1 MALSDQT
8 GAGLTTAIA
17 RRNVIG
23 AIALVFGA
31 DVAMGLTYPL
41 LNLLLE
47 ARGVD
52 ERIIGLNAAM
62 SPLGII
68 VMGLVL
74 PRLVASRSSAPI
86 AWIAMA
92 CLAASI
98 LAMGLFTS
106 LTAWFVVRFLLG
118 AAAGALF
125 TLSEAWLMHFTADEN
140 RGRTT
145 AIYTTVMAAGFG
157 AGTAILPF
165 AGTQGMLPFLI
176 GAGFIV
182 IGSLPLLLIRLDGS
196 EFKAD
201 ESGDKTGMAV
211 FAWAAPLL
219 LLGVLTMTLFDS
231 TMLSFFPIYAM
242 RISLDLSS
250 AAWLLGAAVAGA
262 ALFQLPIG
270 WLADRWSRRGV
281 IWIATL
287 GTCALALAMPLVIKT
302 WLAWPLAVALGTCAY
317 ALYSLALVALGDR
330 FKGPML
336 VAGSAAVS
344 AMWGIGGIIGPPVTG
359 WIFKVAG
366 HESLPYV
373 LAAPYVL
380 FAVCLVVSG
389 GHLVRQSWRNTKQ
402 TNY

>member
-1 MALSDQT
+1 MALNEHTQS
-8 GAGLTTAIA
+8 GIAASVA

-68 VMGLVL
+68 VMGLIL
-74 PRLVASRSSAPI
+74 PRLVATRSSAPI

-92 CLAASI
+92 GLAATI
-98 LAMGLFTS
+98 LAMGLFTN
-106 LTAWFVVRFLLG
+106 LTAWFIVRFLLG

-125 TLSEAWLMHFTADEN
+125 SLSEAWLMHFTEDEN

-145 AIYTTVMAAGFG
+145 AIYTTVMATGFG

-165 AGTQGMLPFLI
+165 AGTEGILPFLI

-182 IGSLPLLLIRLDGS
+182 VGSLPLLFIRLDGS
-196 EFKAD
+196 EFKTD
-201 ESGDKTGMAV
+201 ESGDKTGMTV
-211 FAWAAPLL
+211 FACAAPLL

-231 TMLSFFPIYAM
+231 VMLSFFPIYAV
-242 RISLDLSS
+242 RVSLDLSS

-287 GTCALALAMPLVIKT
+287 GTCSLALLMPVVIKT
-302 WLAWPLAVALGTCAY
+302 WLAWPLAVALGSCAY
-317 ALYSLALVALGDR
+317 ALYSLALVAMGDR

-336 VAGSAAVS
+336 VAGSAAVA

-359 WIFKVAG
+359 WVFKVAG
-366 HESLPYV
+366 HETLPYV
-373 LAAPYVL
+373 LAAPYIL
-380 FAVCLVVSG
+380 FAFCLIVSG
-389 GHLVRQSWRNTKQ
+389 GHLVRQSWRKQ
-402 TNY
+402 P

>member
-1 MALSDQT
+1 MALNDQFQT
-8 GAGLTTAIA
+8 SSANLTA

-68 VMGLVL
+68 VMGLIL

-92 CLAASI
+92 CLAATI
-98 LAMGLFTS
+98 LAMGLITN
-106 LTAWFVVRFLLG
+106 LTAWFVIRFLLG

-125 TLSEAWLMHFTADEN
+125 SLSEAWLMHFTADEN

-165 AGTQGMLPFLI
+165 AGTEGMLSFLI

-182 IGSLPLLLIRLDGS
+182 VGSLPLLLIRLDGS

-201 ESGDKTGMAV
+201 ESGDKTGMMV
-211 FAWAAPLL
+211 FACAAPLL

-231 TMLSFFPIYAM
+231 VMLSFFPIYAV

-287 GTCALALAMPLVIKT
+287 GTCSLALAMPVVIKT
-302 WLAWPLAVALGTCAY
+302 WLAWPLAVALGSCAY
-317 ALYSLALVALGDR
+317 ALYSLALVAMGDR

-336 VAGSAAVS
+336 VAGSAAVA
-344 AMWGIGGIIGPPVTG
+344 AMWGVGGIIGPPVTG
-359 WIFKVAG
+359 WVFKVAG

-373 LAAPYVL
+373 LAAPYIL
-380 FAVCLVVSG
+380 FALCLIVSG
-389 GHLVRQSWRNTKQ
+389 GHLVRQSWRKQ
-402 TNY
+402 L

>member
-1 MALSDQT
+1 MALNDQVKT
-8 GAGLTTAIA
+8 SPANPMA

-23 AIALVFGA
+23 AITLVFGA

-68 VMGLVL
+68 VMGVIL
-74 PRLVASRSSAPI
+74 PRLVARRSSAPI

-106 LTAWFVVRFLLG
+106 LTAWFLIRFALG

-125 TLSEAWLMHFTADEN
+125 MLSEAWLMHFTRDEN

-145 AIYTTVMAAGFG
+145 AIYTTVMATGFG

-165 AGTQGMLPFLI
+165 AGTEGMLPFVM
-176 GAGFIV
+176 GAVFIAL
-182 IGSLPLLLIRLDGS
+182 GSLPLLLIRLDGS
-196 EFKAD
+196 EFRAD
-201 ESGDKTGMAV
+201 DSGDKTGMTV

-231 TMLSFFPIYAM
+231 VMLSFFPIYAV
-242 RISLDLSS
+242 RLSLELST
-250 AAWLLGAAVAGA
+250 AAWLLAAAIAGA

-281 IWIATL
+281 IWLATL
-287 GTCALALAMPLVIKT
+287 GTCSLALAMPVVIKT
-302 WLAWPLAVALGTCAY
+302 WLAWPLAIALGSCAY
-317 ALYSLALVALGDR
+317 ALYSLALVAMGDR

-336 VAGSAAVS
+336 VAGSAAVA
-344 AMWGIGGIIGPPVTG
+344 AMWGIGGIVGPPVTG
-359 WIFKVAG
+359 WVFNVAG

-373 LAAPYVL
+373 LAAPYIV
-380 FAVCLVVSG
+380 FAICLMISG
-389 GHLVRQSWRNTKQ
+389 GHLVRQSWRR
-402 TNY
+402 

>member
-1 MALSDQT
+1 MALNEHTQSGIAT
-8 GAGLTTAIA
+8 SVA

-23 AIALVFGA
+23 AITLVFGA

-68 VMGLVL
+68 VMGVIL
-74 PRLVASRSSAPI
+74 PRLVAKRSSAPI

-98 LAMGLFTS
+98 LAMGWFTS
-106 LTAWFVVRFLLG
+106 LPAWFAIRFALG

-145 AIYTTVMAAGFG
+145 AIYTTVMATGFG

-165 AGTQGMLPFLI
+165 AGTEGMLPFVM
-176 GAGFIV
+176 GAAFIAV
-182 IGSLPLLLIRLDGS
+182 GSLPLLLIRLDGS

-201 ESGDKTGMAV
+201 ESGEKTGMIV
-211 FAWAAPLL
+211 FALAAPLL

-231 TMLSFFPIYAM
+231 IMLSFFPIYAV
-242 RISLDLSS
+242 RLSLELST

-287 GTCALALAMPLVIKT
+287 GTCSLALSMPLVIKT

-336 VAGSAAVS
+336 VAGSAAVA
-344 AMWGIGGIIGPPVTG
+344 AMWGIGGIIGPSATG

-366 HESLPYV
+366 HETLPYV
-373 LAAPYVL
+373 LAAPYVV
-380 FAVCLVVSG
+380 FAVLLAVSG
-389 GHLVRQSWRNTKQ
+389 GHLVRQSWRKQ
-402 TNY
+402 L

>member
-1 MALSDQT
+1 MALNDQIPSSP
-8 GAGLTTAIA
+8 AGLIA

-68 VMGLVL
+68 VMGLIL
-74 PRLVASRSSAPI
+74 PRLVARRSSGPI

-92 CLAASI
+92 CLAATV

-125 TLSEAWLMHFTADEN
+125 SLSEAWLMHFTADEN

-145 AIYTTVMAAGFG
+145 AIYTTVTAAGFG

-165 AGTQGMLPFLI
+165 AGTEGMLPFLI

-182 IGSLPLLLIRLDGS
+182 LGSLPLLLIRLDGS

-201 ESGDKTGMAV
+201 ESGDKTGMIV
-211 FAWAAPLL
+211 FACAAPLL

-231 TMLSFFPIYAM
+231 VMLSFFPIYAV
-242 RISLDLSS
+242 RVSLDLTS
-250 AAWLLGAAVAGA
+250 AAWLLGATVAGA

-287 GTCALALAMPLVIKT
+287 GSFSLALAMPVVIKT
-302 WLAWPLAVALGTCAY
+302 WLAWPLAVALGSCAY
-317 ALYSLALVALGDR
+317 ALYSLALVALGDQ

-336 VAGSAAVS
+336 VAGSAAVA
-344 AMWGIGGIIGPPVTG
+344 AMWGVGGIIGPPVTG
-359 WIFKVAG
+359 WVFKVAG
-366 HESLPYV
+366 HETLPFV
-373 LAAPYVL
+373 LAAPYIL
-380 FAVCLVVSG
+380 FAFCLLVSG
-389 GHLVRQSWRNTKQ
+389 GHLVRQSWRKQ
-402 TNY
+402 L

>member
-1 MALSDQT
+1 MALNDQIAT
-8 GAGLTTAIA
+8 NSARLTA

-68 VMGLVL
+68 VMGLIL

-92 CLAASI
+92 CLAATI
-98 LAMGLFTS
+98 LAMGLITN
-106 LTAWFVVRFLLG
+106 LTAWFVIRFLLG

-125 TLSEAWLMHFTADEN
+125 SLSEAWLMHFTADEN

-165 AGTQGMLPFLI
+165 AGTEGMLPFLI

-182 IGSLPLLLIRLDGS
+182 VGSLPLLLIRLDGS

-201 ESGDKTGMAV
+201 ESGDKTGMMV
-211 FAWAAPLL
+211 FACAAPLL

-231 TMLSFFPIYAM
+231 VMLSFFPIYAV

-287 GTCALALAMPLVIKT
+287 GTCSLALAMPVVIKT
-302 WLAWPLAVALGTCAY
+302 WLAWPLAVALGSCAY
-317 ALYSLALVALGDR
+317 ALYSLALVAMGDR
-330 FKGPML
+330 FKGSML
-336 VAGSAAVS
+336 VAGSAAVA
-344 AMWGIGGIIGPPVTG
+344 AMWGLGGIIGPPVTG
-359 WIFKVAG
+359 WVFKVAG

-373 LAAPYVL
+373 LAAPYIL
-380 FAVCLVVSG
+380 FALCLIVSG
-389 GHLVRQSWRNTKQ
+389 GHLVRQGWRKQ
-402 TNY
+402 P

>member
-1 MALSDQT
+1 MALNDHRQS
-8 GAGLTTAIA
+8 GLRASIA

-52 ERIIGLNAAM
+52 ERVIGLNAAM

-68 VMGLVL
+68 VMGLIL
-74 PRLVASRSSAPI
+74 PRLVARRSSAPI

-92 CLAASI
+92 VLAGSI
-98 LAMGLFTS
+98 LAMGLFTD
-106 LTAWFVVRFLLG
+106 LTSWFVIRFVLG
-118 AAAGALF
+118 AAAGTLF

-145 AIYTTVMAAGFG
+145 AIYTTVVATGFGFG
-157 AGTAILPF
+157 AAILPL
-165 AGTQGMLPFLI
+165 AGIEGMLPFLI
-176 GAGFIV
+176 GAGFI
-182 IGSLPLLLIRLDGS
+182 ILGSVPLLLIRLDGT
-196 EFKAD
+196 EFRSD
-201 ESGDKTGMAV
+201 ENSGKTGMAV
-211 FAWAAPLL
+211 FALAAPLL

-231 TMLSFFPIYAM
+231 VMLSFFPIYAV
-242 RISLDLSS
+242 RISLDLTS
-250 AAWLLGAAVAGA
+250 AAWLLAAAIAGA

-287 GTCALALAMPLVIKT
+287 GTCGLALAMPIVIKT

-359 WIFKVAG
+359 WVFKVAG
-366 HESLPYV
+366 HETLPYV
-373 LAAPYVL
+373 LAAPYVV
-380 FAVCLVVSG
+380 FAVCLLISG
-389 GHLVRQSWRNTKQ
+389 GHLVRQSWRNQ
-402 TNY
+402 P

>member
-1 MALSDQT
+1 MALNDHTQS
-8 GAGLTTAIA
+8 GIMAAVA

-52 ERIIGLNAAM
+52 ERVIGLNAAM

-68 VMGLVL
+68 VMGLIL
-74 PRLVASRSSAPI
+74 PRLVARRSSAPI

-92 CLAASI
+92 VLAGSI
-98 LAMGLFTS
+98 LAMGLFTG
-106 LTAWFVVRFLLG
+106 LTSWFVIRFVLG
-118 AAAGALF
+118 AAAGTLF

-145 AIYTTVMAAGFG
+145 AIYTTVVAMGFG
-157 AGTAILPF
+157 FGTAILPL
-165 AGTQGMLPFLI
+165 AGIEGMLPFLI
-176 GAGFIV
+176 GAGFILL
-182 IGSLPLLLIRLDGS
+182 GSVPLLLIRLDGT
-196 EFKAD
+196 EFKPD
-201 ESGDKTGMAV
+201 ESGDKTGMLV
-211 FAWAAPLL
+211 FALAAPLL

-231 TMLSFFPIYAM
+231 VMLSFFPIYAV
-242 RISLDLSS
+242 RISLDLTS
-250 AAWLLGAAVAGA
+250 AAWLLAAAVAGA

-287 GTCALALAMPLVIKT
+287 GTCGLALAMPIVIKT

-330 FKGPML
+330 FKGSML

-344 AMWGIGGIIGPPVTG
+344 AMWGVGGIVGPPVTG
-359 WIFKVAG
+359 WIFKIAG
-366 HESLPYV
+366 HETLPYV
-373 LAAPYVL
+373 LAAPYVV
-380 FAVCLVVSG
+380 FAVCLLISG
-389 GHLVRQSWRNTKQ
+389 GHLVRQGWRKQ
-402 TNY
+402 L

>member
-1 MALSDQT
+1 MALNDHTQS
-8 GAGLTTAIA
+8 GIMAAVA

-47 ARGVD
+47 GRGVD
-52 ERIIGLNAAM
+52 ERVIGLNAAM

-68 VMGLVL
+68 VMGLIL
-74 PRLVASRSSAPI
+74 PRLVARRSSAPI

-92 CLAASI
+92 VLAGSI
-98 LAMGLFTS
+98 LAMGLFTG
-106 LTAWFVVRFLLG
+106 LTSWFVIRFVLG

-157 AGTAILPF
+157 FGTAILPF
-165 AGTQGMLPFLI
+165 TGIEGMLPFFI
-176 GAGFIV
+176 GAGFI
-182 IGSLPLLLIRLDGS
+182 IFGSLPLLLIRLDGT
-196 EFKAD
+196 EFKPG
-201 ESGDKTGMAV
+201 ESGDKTGMLV
-211 FAWAAPLL
+211 FALAAPLL

-231 TMLSFFPIYAM
+231 VMLSFFPIYAV
-242 RISLDLSS
+242 RLSLELTS

-287 GTCALALAMPLVIKT
+287 GTCGLALAMPIVIKT
-302 WLAWPLAVALGTCAY
+302 WLVWPLAVALGSCAY

-344 AMWGIGGIIGPPVTG
+344 AMWGVGGIVGPPVTG
-359 WIFKVAG
+359 WIFKIAG
-366 HESLPYV
+366 HETLPYV
-373 LAAPYVL
+373 LAAPYVV
-380 FAVCLVVSG
+380 FAVCLVISG
-389 GHLVRQSWRNTKQ
+389 GHLVRQGWRKQ
-402 TNY
+402 L

>member
-1 MALSDQT
+1 MALDENT
-8 GAGLTTAIA
+8 PADLMTETAK
-17 RRNVIG
+17 RNVIG

-52 ERIIGLNAAM
+52 ERVIGLNAAM

-68 VMGLVL
+68 LTGFIL
-74 PRLVASRSSAPI
+74 PRLVATKSSAPV
-86 AWIAMA
+86 AWLAMTL
-92 CLAASI
+92 LAGSI

-106 LTAWFVVRFLLG
+106 LTSWFVIRFVLG

-125 TLSEAWLMHFTADEN
+125 ALSEAWLMHFTADHN

-145 AIYTTVMAAGFG
+145 AIYTTVMATGFG
-157 AGTAILPF
+157 MGTAILPF
-165 AGTQGMLPFLI
+165 TGIEGLLPFII

-182 IGSLPLLLIRLDGS
+182 LGSLPLLFIRLDGT
-196 EFKAD
+196 EFRPDNIQGKA
-201 ESGDKTGMAV
+201 GMTV
-211 FAWAAPLL
+211 FVRAAPLL

-231 TMLSFFPIYAM
+231 IMLSFFPIYAV
-242 RISLDLSS
+242 RISLDITS

-262 ALFQLPIG
+262 AVFQLPIG

-287 GTCALALAMPLVIKT
+287 GTCALALAMPVVIKT
-302 WLAWPLAVALGTCAY
+302 WLAWPVAIALGTCAY
-317 ALYSLALVALGDR
+317 ALYSLALVAMGDR

-336 VAGSAAVS
+336 VAGSAAAS
-344 AMWGIGGIIGPPVTG
+344 AMWGIGGIVGPPATG
-359 WIFKVAG
+359 WIFKIAG

-373 LAAPYVL
+373 LAAPYVV
-380 FAVCLVVSG
+380 FAMCLVVSG
-389 GHLVRQSWRNTKQ
+389 GHLVRQNWRQ
-402 TNY
+402 QP

>member
-1 MALSDQT
+1 MALNDHAPPGS
-8 GAGLTTAIA
+8 AASVA

-23 AIALVFGA
+23 AITLVFGA

-74 PRLVASRSSAPI
+74 PRLVAKRSSAPI
-86 AWIAMA
+86 AWIAMT

-98 LAMGLFTS
+98 LAMGLFTGM
-106 LTAWFVVRFLLG
+106 TAWFVVRFALG

-125 TLSEAWLMHFTADEN
+125 TLSEAWLMHFTEDEN

-145 AIYTTVMAAGFG
+145 AIYTTVMATGFG

-165 AGTQGMLPFLI
+165 AGTDGMLPFLI
-176 GAGFIV
+176 GAGAIML
-182 IGSLPLLLIRLDGS
+182 GSLPLLLIRLDGS
-196 EFKAD
+196 EFKPD
-201 ESGDKTGMAV
+201 ESGDKTGMTV

-231 TMLSFFPIYAM
+231 IMLSFFPIYAV
-242 RISLDLSS
+242 RVSLDLSS

-287 GTCALALAMPLVIKT
+287 GTCSLALAMPVVIRT
-302 WLAWPLAVALGTCAY
+302 WLAWPLAVALGSCAY
-317 ALYSLALVALGDR
+317 ALYSLALVAMGDR

-336 VAGSAAVS
+336 VAGSAAVA
-344 AMWGIGGIIGPPVTG
+344 AMWGIGGIVGPPITG
-359 WIFKVAG
+359 WVFKVAG

-373 LAAPYVL
+373 LAAPYIL
-380 FAVCLVVSG
+380 FAFCLIVSG
-389 GHLVRQSWRNTKQ
+389 GHLVRQGWRNQ
-402 TNY
+402 P

>member
-1 MALSDQT
+1 MALNDQIKT
-8 GAGLTTAIA
+8 SSASTVAK
-17 RRNVIG
+17 RNVIG

-31 DVAMGLTYPL
+31 DVALGLTYPL

-68 VMGLVL
+68 VMGFIL
-74 PRLVASRSSAPI
+74 PRLVARRSSAPI
-86 AWIAMA
+86 AWIAMV

-98 LAMGLFTS
+98 LAMGLFTN
-106 LTAWFVVRFLLG
+106 LTAWFFIRFVLG

-125 TLSEAWLMHFTADEN
+125 TLSEAWLMHFTPDQN

-145 AIYTTVMAAGFG
+145 AIYTTVMATGFG

-165 AGTQGMLPFLI
+165 AGTEGMLPFVM
-176 GAGFIV
+176 GAVFIAL
-182 IGSLPLLLIRLDGS
+182 GSLPLLLIRLDGS
-196 EFKAD
+196 EFKPD
-201 ESGDKTGMAV
+201 ESGDRTGMTV

-231 TMLSFFPIYAM
+231 VMLSFFPIYAV
-242 RISLDLSS
+242 RVSLELST

-281 IWIATL
+281 IWVATL
-287 GTCALALAMPLVIKT
+287 GTCSLALAMPVVIKT
-302 WLAWPLAVALGTCAY
+302 WLAWPLAVALGSCAY
-317 ALYSLALVALGDR
+317 ALYSLALVAMGDR

-336 VAGSAAVS
+336 VAGSAAVA
-344 AMWGIGGIIGPPVTG
+344 AMWGMGGIVGPPVTG
-359 WIFKVAG
+359 WVFSVAG

-373 LAAPYVL
+373 LAAPYVV
-380 FAVCLVVSG
+380 FAVFLAISG
-389 GHLVRQSWRNTKQ
+389 GHLVRQGWRR
-402 TNY
+402 

>member
-1 MALSDQT
+1 MALNDQFQT
-8 GAGLTTAIA
+8 SSANLTA

-68 VMGLVL
+68 VMGLIL

-92 CLAASI
+92 CLAATI
-98 LAMGLFTS
+98 LAMGLITN
-106 LTAWFVVRFLLG
+106 LTAWFVIRFLLG

-125 TLSEAWLMHFTADEN
+125 SLSEAWLMHFTADEN

-165 AGTQGMLPFLI
+165 AGTEGMLSFLI

-182 IGSLPLLLIRLDGS
+182 VGSLPLLLIRLDGS

-201 ESGDKTGMAV
+201 ESGDKTGMMV
-211 FAWAAPLL
+211 FACAAPLL

-231 TMLSFFPIYAM
+231 VMLSFFPIYAV

-287 GTCALALAMPLVIKT
+287 GTCSLALAMPVVIKT
-302 WLAWPLAVALGTCAY
+302 WLAWPLAVALGSCAY
-317 ALYSLALVALGDR
+317 ALYSLALVAMGDR

-336 VAGSAAVS
+336 VAGSAAVA
-344 AMWGIGGIIGPPVTG
+344 AMWGVGGIIGPPVTG
-359 WIFKVAG
+359 WVFKVAG

-373 LAAPYVL
+373 LAAPYIL
-380 FAVCLVVSG
+380 FALCLIVSG
-389 GHLVRQSWRNTKQ
+389 GHLVRQGWRKQ
-402 TNY
+402 P

>member
-1 MALSDQT
+1 MALNDQIPT
-8 GAGLTTAIA
+8 SLAGLTA

-68 VMGLVL
+68 VMGLIL
-74 PRLVASRSSAPI
+74 PRLVASRSSGPI
-86 AWIAMA
+86 AWIAMV
-92 CLAASI
+92 CLAATV

-106 LTAWFVVRFLLG
+106 LTAWFIVRFLLG

-125 TLSEAWLMHFTADEN
+125 SLSEAWLMHFTADEN

-145 AIYTTVMAAGFG
+145 AIYTTVTAAGFG

-165 AGTQGMLPFLI
+165 AGTEGMLPFLI

-182 IGSLPLLLIRLDGS
+182 LGSVPLLFIRLDGS
-196 EFKAD
+196 EFKAG
-201 ESGDKTGMAV
+201 ESGDKTGMIV
-211 FAWAAPLL
+211 FACAAPLL

-231 TMLSFFPIYAM
+231 VMLSFFPIYAV
-242 RISLDLSS
+242 RVSLDLTS

-287 GTCALALAMPLVIKT
+287 GTCSLALLMPVVIKT
-302 WLAWPLAVALGTCAY
+302 WLAWPLAVALGSCAY
-317 ALYSLALVALGDR
+317 ALYSLALVALGDQ

-336 VAGSAAVS
+336 VSGSAAVA
-344 AMWGIGGIIGPPVTG
+344 AMWGVGGIIGPPVTG
-359 WIFKVAG
+359 WVFKAAG
-366 HESLPYV
+366 HETLPYV

-380 FAVCLVVSG
+380 FAFCLIVSG
-389 GHLVRQSWRNTKQ
+389 SHLVRQGWRKQ
-402 TNY
+402 L

>member
-1 MALSDQT
+1 MALDGNT
-8 GAGLTTAIA
+8 LADLRKRNA

-23 AIALVFGA
+23 AIALVFAA

-68 VMGLVL
+68 FTGLIL
-74 PRLVASRSSAPI
+74 PRLVATKSSAPI

-92 CLAASI
+92 LLAGSI
-98 LAMGLFTS
+98 LAMGFFTS
-106 LTAWFVVRFLLG
+106 LFSWFVVRFVLG

-125 TLSEAWLMHFTADEN
+125 ALSEAWLMHFTADEN

-145 AIYTTVMAAGFG
+145 AVYTTVMAAGFG
-157 AGTAILPF
+157 MGTAIMPLAGIESLLPF
-165 AGTQGMLPFLI
+165 II
-176 GAGFIV
+176 GAAFV
-182 IGSLPLLLIRLDGS
+182 VLGSLPLLLIRLDGS
-196 EFKAD
+196 EFKPD
-201 ESGDKTGMAV
+201 ESGDKAGMMV

-231 TMLSFFPIYAM
+231 VMLSFFPIYAV
-242 RISLDLSS
+242 RVSLDLTS

-262 ALFQLPIG
+262 AVFQLPIG

-281 IWIATL
+281 IWIATV
-287 GTCALALAMPLVIKT
+287 GTCVLALAMPVVIKT
-302 WLAWPLAVALGTCAY
+302 WLAWPLAIALGTCAY

-336 VAGSAAVS
+336 VAGSAGVA
-344 AMWGIGGIIGPPVTG
+344 AMWGIGGIVGPPVTG
-359 WIFKVAG
+359 WVFKVAG
-366 HESLPYV
+366 HETLPYV

-380 FAVCLVVSG
+380 FGVCLAVSG
-389 GHLVRQSWRNTKQ
+389 GHLVRRSWREKP
-402 TNY
+402 

>member
-1 MALSDQT
+1 MALNDQLRT
-8 GAGLTTAIA
+8 GSASPVA

-23 AIALVFGA
+23 AITLVFGA

-68 VMGLVL
+68 VMGVIL
-74 PRLVASRSSAPI
+74 PRLVARRSSAPI

-106 LTAWFVVRFLLG
+106 LTAWFVIRFALG

-125 TLSEAWLMHFTADEN
+125 ALSEAWLMHFTADEH

-145 AIYTTVMAAGFG
+145 AIYTTVMATGFG

-165 AGTQGMLPFLI
+165 AGTEGMLPFVM
-176 GAGFIV
+176 GAVFIAL
-182 IGSLPLLLIRLDGS
+182 GSLPLLLIRLDGS
-196 EFKAD
+196 EFEAD
-201 ESGDKTGMAV
+201 ESDDKTGMTV

-231 TMLSFFPIYAM
+231 VMLSFFPIYAV
-242 RISLDLSS
+242 RLSLELST

-281 IWIATL
+281 IWVATL
-287 GTCALALAMPLVIKT
+287 GTCSLALAMPVVIKT
-302 WLAWPLAVALGTCAY
+302 WLAWPLAVALGSCAY
-317 ALYSLALVALGDR
+317 ALYSLALVAMGDR

-336 VAGSAAVS
+336 VAGSAAVA
-344 AMWGIGGIIGPPVTG
+344 AMWGIGGIVGPPVTG
-359 WIFKVAG
+359 WVFKVAG

-373 LAAPYVL
+373 LAAPYVV
-380 FAVCLVVSG
+380 FAVFLAISG
-389 GHLVRQSWRNTKQ
+389 GHLVRQGWRR
-402 TNY
+402 

>member
-1 MALSDQT
+1 MALNDQLQSS
-8 GAGLTTAIA
+8 LTSAIA
-17 RRNVIG
+17 RRNVTG

-31 DVAMGLTYPL
+31 DIAMGLTYPL

-47 ARGVD
+47 TRGVD
-52 ERIIGLNAAM
+52 ERVIGLNAAM

-68 VMGLVL
+68 FMGLIL
-74 PRLVASRSSAPI
+74 PRLVARKSSAPI

-98 LAMGLFTS
+98 VALGVFTS
-106 LTAWFVVRFLLG
+106 LTSWFVIRFVLG

-125 TLSEAWLMHFTADEN
+125 ALSEAWLMHFTADAH

-157 AGTAILPF
+157 TGTVILPF
-165 AGTQGMLPFLI
+165 TGIEGMLPFLI
-176 GAGFIV
+176 GAGFIAV
-182 IGSLPLLLIRLDGS
+182 GSLPLLLIRLDGT
-196 EFKAD
+196 EFQPD
-201 ESGDKTGMAV
+201 ENGGEAGMMA
-211 FAWAAPLL
+211 FALAAPML
-219 LLGVLTMTLFDS
+219 LLGILTMTIFDS
-231 TMLSFFPIYAM
+231 VMLSFFPIYAV

-262 ALFQLPIG
+262 AFFQIPIG
-270 WLADRWSRRGV
+270 WLADRWSRHGV
-281 IWIATL
+281 MWIATL
-287 GTCALALAMPLVIKT
+287 GTCALALAMPVFIKT
-302 WLAWPLAVALGTCAY
+302 WVAWPLAIALGTCAY

-336 VAGSAAVS
+336 VSGSAAV
-344 AMWGIGGIIGPPVTG
+344 AGMWGIGGVAGPPVTG
-359 WIFKVAG
+359 WIFKIAG

-373 LAAPYVL
+373 LAAPYVV

-389 GHLVRQSWRNTKQ
+389 GHLVRQSWRKQ
-402 TNY
+402 L

>member
-1 MALSDQT
+1 MALNDHTPPGIAASV
-8 GAGLTTAIA
+8 A

-68 VMGLVL
+68 VMGFIL
-74 PRLVASRSSAPI
+74 PRLVASRSSGPI
-86 AWIAMA
+86 AWTAMA
-92 CLAASI
+92 CLAATV

-125 TLSEAWLMHFTADEN
+125 SLSEAWLMHFTADEN

-145 AIYTTVMAAGFG
+145 AIYTTVTAAGFG
-157 AGTAILPF
+157 AGIAILPF
-165 AGTQGMLPFLI
+165 AGTEGMLPFLI

-182 IGSLPLLLIRLDGS
+182 LGSLPLLLIRLDGS

-201 ESGDKTGMAV
+201 ESGDRTGMTV
-211 FAWAAPLL
+211 FVCAAPLL

-231 TMLSFFPIYAM
+231 VMLSFFPIYAV
-242 RISLDLSS
+242 RVSLDLTS

-287 GTCALALAMPLVIKT
+287 GTFSLALVMPVVIKT
-302 WLAWPLAVALGTCAY
+302 WLAWPLVVALGSCAY
-317 ALYSLALVALGDR
+317 ALYSLALVALGDQ

-336 VAGSAAVS
+336 VAGSAAVAS
-344 AMWGIGGIIGPPVTG
+344 MWGVGGIIGPPVTG
-359 WIFKVAG
+359 WVFKVAG
-366 HESLPYV
+366 HGSLPYV
-373 LAAPYVL
+373 LAAPYIL
-380 FAVCLVVSG
+380 FAVCLIVSG
-389 GHLVRQSWRNTKQ
+389 GHLVRQSWRK
-402 TNY
+402 

>member
-1 MALSDQT
+1 MALDENT
-8 GAGLTTAIA
+8 PTDLITAIA
-17 RRNVIG
+17 KRNVIG

-52 ERIIGLNAAM
+52 ERVIGLNAAM

-68 VMGLVL
+68 FTGLIL
-74 PRLVASRSSAPI
+74 PRLVTTKSSAPI

-92 CLAASI
+92 LLAGSI
-98 LAMGLFTS
+98 LAMGIFTS
-106 LTAWFVVRFLLG
+106 LTSWFVIRFVLG

-125 TLSEAWLMHFTADEN
+125 ALSEAWLMHFTADDN

-145 AIYTTVMAAGFG
+145 AIYTTVMATGFG
-157 AGTAILPF
+157 MGTAILPF
-165 AGTQGMLPFLI
+165 AGIEGMLPFII
-176 GAGFIV
+176 GAGCIV
-182 IGSLPLLLIRLDGS
+182 LGSLPLLLIRLDGT
-196 EFKAD
+196 EFKPD
-201 ESGDKTGMAV
+201 ENGGKAGMAV

-231 TMLSFFPIYAM
+231 VMLSFFPIYAV
-242 RISLDLSS
+242 RLSLDLTT
-250 AAWLLGAAVAGA
+250 AAWLLAAAVAGA
-262 ALFQLPIG
+262 ALFQLPFG

-287 GTCALALAMPLVIKT
+287 GTCALAMAMPIVIKT
-302 WLAWPLAVALGTCAY
+302 WLAWPLAIALGSCAY

-330 FKGPML
+330 FKGQML

-344 AMWGIGGIIGPPVTG
+344 AMWGIGGIVGPPVTG
-359 WIFKVAG
+359 WIFKLAG

-373 LAAPYVL
+373 LAAPYVV

-389 GHLVRQSWRNTKQ
+389 GHLVRQSWRKQ
-402 TNY
+402 L

>member
-1 MALSDQT
+1 MALNDQIPT
-8 GAGLTTAIA
+8 NLAGLTA

-68 VMGLVL
+68 VMGLIL
-74 PRLVASRSSAPI
+74 PRLVASRSSGPI

-92 CLAASI
+92 SLAATV
-98 LAMGLFTS
+98 LAMGLLTS

-125 TLSEAWLMHFTADEN
+125 SLSEAWLMHFTADEN

-145 AIYTTVMAAGFG
+145 AIYTTVTAAGFG

-165 AGTQGMLPFLI
+165 AGTEGMLPFMI

-182 IGSLPLLLIRLDGS
+182 VGSLPLLLIRLDGS

-201 ESGDKTGMAV
+201 ESGDKTGMIV
-211 FAWAAPLL
+211 FACAAPLL

-231 TMLSFFPIYAM
+231 VMLSFFPIYAV
-242 RISLDLSS
+242 RVSLDLTS

-287 GTCALALAMPLVIKT
+287 GTCSLALLMPVVIKT
-302 WLAWPLAVALGTCAY
+302 WLAWPLAVALGSCAY
-317 ALYSLALVALGDR
+317 ALYSLALVALGDQ

-336 VAGSAAVS
+336 VAGSAAVA
-344 AMWGIGGIIGPPVTG
+344 AMWGVGGIIGPPVTG
-359 WIFKVAG
+359 WVFKVAG
-366 HESLPYV
+366 HETLPYV
-373 LAAPYVL
+373 LAAPYIL
-380 FAVCLVVSG
+380 FAFCLIVSG
-389 GHLVRQSWRNTKQ
+389 SHLVRQGWRKQ
-402 TNY
+402 L

>member
-1 MALSDQT
+1 MALNEQIQAS
-8 GAGLTTAIA
+8 ARSPAA

-23 AIALVFGA
+23 AITLVFGA

-68 VMGLVL
+68 VMGVIL
-74 PRLVASRSSAPI
+74 PRLVARRSSAPI

-92 CLAASI
+92 SLAASI

-106 LTAWFVVRFLLG
+106 LTAWFVIRFVLG

-145 AIYTTVMAAGFG
+145 AIYTTVMATGFG
-157 AGTAILPF
+157 AGTFILPF
-165 AGTQGMLPFLI
+165 TGTEGMLPFVI
-176 GAGFIV
+176 GAAFIV
-182 IGSLPLLLIRLDGS
+182 LGSLPLFLIRLDGS

-201 ESGDKTGMAV
+201 GSGEKTGMTV

-231 TMLSFFPIYAM
+231 IMLSFFPIYAV
-242 RISLDLSS
+242 RVSLELST
-250 AAWLLGAAVAGA
+250 AAWLLGSAVAGA

-281 IWIATL
+281 IWLATL
-287 GTCALALAMPLVIKT
+287 GTCALALSMPLVIKT
-302 WLAWPLAVALGTCAY
+302 WLAWPMAIALGSCAY
-317 ALYSLALVALGDR
+317 ALYSLALVAMGDR

-336 VAGSAAVS
+336 VAGSAAVA
-344 AMWGIGGIIGPPVTG
+344 AMWGVGGIVGPPVTG
-359 WIFKVAG
+359 WVFKVAG

-373 LAAPYVL
+373 LAAPYVV
-380 FAVCLVVSG
+380 FAVCLVISG
-389 GHLVRQSWRNTKQ
+389 GHLVRQSWRKQ
-402 TNY
+402 P